1 MDLQLRSFKGSK
13 RNDHGH
19 EGSFKKPE
27 NEEEEQ
33 QKDGD
38 GDGDDNEETVR
49 FGSKFKLGDRESS
62 VLDPTGLRMYLP
74 NQDSNKYQQK
84 VIGQ

>member
-13 RNDHGH
+13 RNDHGR

-33 QKDGD
+33 HRDD
-38 GDGDDNEETVR
+38 DGDDNE
-49 FGSKFKLGDRESS
+49 GDC
-62 VLDPTGLRMYLP
+62 DC
-74 NQDSNKYQQK
+74 DCDCD
-84 VIGQ
+84 